1 MELDESVALRLG
13 SSEIMNEK
21 SFSAQALAYE
31 NQRYLSAVAGILEN
45 SDHALTLMRPE
56 SYPLRPHRSLAAKQ
70 TKRLS
75 HFRVPWRSRPFTWER
90 LGEGRGSRIYRLTR
104 IYSFSSMTHSRPPE
118 IGRLWWRL
126 WELFPAH
133 MRACRILRGGPYVFW
148 GLAAWGWSLCF
159 IHFHSCY

>member
-56 SYPLRPHRSLAAKQ
+56 SYPLRAHRSPAAKQ
-70 TKRLS
+70 TKHLS
-75 HFRVPWRSRPFTWER
+75 HF
-90 LGEGRGSRIYRLTR
+90 
-104 IYSFSSMTHSRPPE
+104 
-118 IGRLWWRL
+118 
-126 WELFPAH
+126 
-133 MRACRILRGGPYVFW
+133 
-148 GLAAWGWSLCF
+148 
-159 IHFHSCY
+159 